1 MTWKKD
7 EEITELINRSS
18 KKQRSRVTIT
28 RWRNKSRYPN
38 YEEVREIE
46 KNLGIPFDVLYRDV
60 NLDELMEE
68 LQRQLKEVK
77 RIKKFISELNA
88 NKLLTEIECSLP
100 LGDYIIRGVIDLLAI
115 YDDRIE
121 IIDYKTDVS
130 KHNHSEYVKQL
141 SVYYHA
147 VKEYYNKKTVCKI
160 YYVSSDEVVEVEP
173 LNLEHVIIE

>member
-1 MTWKKD
+1 VYYRAKRNTMTWKKD

-77 RIKKFISELNA
+77 RIKTELRVRE
-88 NKLLTEIECSLP
+88 EINNITL
-100 LGDYIIRGVIDLLAI
+100 
-115 YDDRIE
+115 
-121 IIDYKTDVS
+121 
-130 KHNHSEYVKQL
+130 
-141 SVYYHA
+141 
-147 VKEYYNKKTVCKI
+147 
-160 YYVSSDEVVEVEP
+160 
-173 LNLEHVIIE
+173 

>member
-77 RIKKFISELNA
+77 RIKKFITKFYGVEELA
-88 NKLLTEIECSLP
+88 KIFSHRGHSYLLFAFSRIQPNPIHTITPSVIAVLKFPISFFHSL
-100 LGDYIIRGVIDLLAI
+100 
-115 YDDRIE
+115 
-121 IIDYKTDVS
+121 
-130 KHNHSEYVKQL
+130 
-141 SVYYHA
+141 
-147 VKEYYNKKTVCKI
+147 
-160 YYVSSDEVVEVEP
+160 
-173 LNLEHVIIE
+173 